1 MDGVIIHFACTRT
14 HTVYFSLRGME
25 SVIIILMRITAETND
40 TQVKSVGWRRMVRI
54 RVRQIITTAINL
66 LPLPIG
72 T

>member
-1 MDGVIIHFACTRT
+1 MDGVIIHFAYTRT